1 MVSGYATCIGSM
13 LNIDG
18 GLLIRNATFHMKIKM
33 DAKIIFHPSPIPE
46 QTMQQNNTFREFH
59 FSYIEK
65 RMYCLPAA
73 SSEQRP
79 EIVAVADTSRLLSAP
94 LPDVRVSVHENGCLR
109 SHRRAQPVSKLQC
122 RQIHF
127 LSTHALREA
136 GLPSKDTFVP
146 PPASQVLPAFTRIS
160 ASASRSKMLLP
171 ARPIHQ

>member
-1 MVSGYATCIGSM
+1 MARRRTAAGKVDARIPPFPCRTSSDVTRPFRNKSGTALEGQEE
-13 LNIDG
+13 
-18 GLLIRNATFHMKIKM
+18 GLSGVGPPPCVFFL
-33 DAKIIFHPSPIPE
+33 
-46 QTMQQNNTFREFH
+46 
-59 FSYIEK
+59 
-65 RMYCLPAA
+65 L
-73 SSEQRP
+73 
-79 EIVAVADTSRLLSAP
+79 EIVAVADASVDRAGPVT
-94 LPDVRVSVHENGCLR
+94 DVRVSVHENGCLR

-171 ARPIHQ
+171 TRPIHQ

>member
-1 MVSGYATCIGSM
+1 MKACSYKTSFGLIIPIYNQIKPSFRQSIGLAGFSGSRGPFRSCPERPWRVRRKAF
-13 LNIDG
+13 G
-18 GLLIRNATFHMKIKM
+18 GWPPLLV
-33 DAKIIFHPSPIPE
+33 
-46 QTMQQNNTFREFH
+46 
-59 FSYIEK
+59 FSFLLEV
-65 RMYCLPAA
+65 
-73 SSEQRP
+73 
-79 EIVAVADTSRLLSAP
+79 VAVADASVDRAGPVT
-94 LPDVRVSVHENGCLR
+94 DVRVSVHENGCLR

-171 ARPIHQ
+171 TRPIHQ